1 MTTPTESETAAV
13 EEALKR
19 DRKLVADFLF
29 DFINNPEG
37 TASRETKSTLSVLAT
52 CIQHGAHAK

>member
-1 MTTPTESETAAV
+1 MV

-29 DFINNPEG
+29 EFINNPDG
-37 TASRETKSTLSVLAT
+37 TAGRETKSTIAVLAT
-52 CIQHGAHAK
+52 AIQHGAHAK